1 MKLQKSNIF
10 ELHFLFNVQVNSN
23 YNNKGDDKK

>member
-1 MKLQKSNIF
+1 MKSQKSKIF
-10 ELHFLFNVQVNSN
+10 ELHFLFDVQVNLN